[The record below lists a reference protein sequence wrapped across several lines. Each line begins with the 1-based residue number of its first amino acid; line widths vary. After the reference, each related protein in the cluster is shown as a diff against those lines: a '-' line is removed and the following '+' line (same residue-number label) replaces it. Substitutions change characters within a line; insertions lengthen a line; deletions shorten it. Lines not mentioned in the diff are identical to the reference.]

1 MPDVMKNLL
10 FESVGVYKYDRT
22 ETYPVKGL
30 NIFLGCA
37 TAMPSSATAKLGT
50 GISSGMWRGHPP
62 PHWQCP
68 CRNMS
73 TFCWEGRLTY
83 SMFTMQ
89 PQRSQTGLDSRPI
102 MSTLTPSPAAFSY
115 ISLPL
120 QTP

>member
-1 MPDVMKNLL
+1 MKNLL

-50 GISSGMWRGHPP
+50 GISSGMWRGHHS

-68 CRNMS
+68 CR
-73 TFCWEGRLTY
+73 
-83 SMFTMQ
+83 SMTDYLLL
-89 PQRSQTGLDSRPI
+89 GG
-102 MSTLTPSPAAFSY
+102 
-115 ISLPL
+115 
-120 QTP
+120 